1 MEYEAE
7 HAIARRARF
16 LNVRVENREPRRW
29 LRWLSRH
36 AALVCEA
43 DVRFLH
49 LEDQRD
55 VFGKAMP
62 GRWSGWPEPL
72 AFVGRI
78 GEQAIELVNPYFMS
92 PQFRRIDIYSGAPGS
107 LDIAVRFDDD
117 SECYGW
123 TTENYNK
130 RWKNPD
136 WKLSAGRYLVR
147 VNVRADAAQA
157 SAGFLLVND
166 TAIGNFRLEPL

>member
-1 MEYEAE
+1 
-7 HAIARRARF
+7 
-16 LNVRVENREPRRW
+16 
-29 LRWLSRH
+29 
-36 AALVCEA
+36 
-43 DVRFLH
+43 
-49 LEDQRD
+49 
-55 VFGKAMP
+55 MP

-147 VNVRADAAQA
+147 VNVSADAAQA